1 MSDTPFIL
9 HGGGTEQAAI
19 INRINAISRIQNLS
33 GVDLRTKSKYFLF
46 ALDMEM
52 YQRWYKDY
60 PKDHVIDEGWCQRAA
75 EVVKTMDK
83 DTSNYDKATELAGV
97 VRQAYTESQILPL
110 TVSNSSRGRVVS
122 VRNLPLKEPLF
133 DSTGSLKVLVDK
145 FLGKKKSFW
154 QKIKERIES

>member
-1 MSDTPFIL
+1 MSDTPFVL

-19 INRINAISRIQNLS
+19 LNRINAISRIQHLS

-60 PKDHVIDEGWCQRAA
+60 PKNHVIDEEWIQRAA
-75 EVVKTMDK
+75 EVVKSMDK
-83 DTSNYDKATELAGV
+83 DTVNYDKATELAGV
-97 VRQAYTESQILPL
+97 VRQAYTEHEALSLNEAIDNI
-110 TVSNSSRGRVVS
+110 VRSN
-122 VRNLPLKEPLF
+122 NPIYIHQ
-133 DSTGSLKVLVDK
+133 T
-145 FLGKKKSFW
+145 KKPKSFW